1 MKRKPIKIDWDDL
14 EEAFSSR
21 RAESSS
27 TLDAITGHVI
37 LDGEGEHD
45 DLLDDDPTV
54 AAATAAPVRE
64 DRTRLPVRPPD
75 MAMRIEWLQ
84 GFLEQNSDVPAEVA
98 GELTEAMDD
107 SNAAQVIFAILNR
120 NPEVR
125 DAWYVYR
132 SDRLHE
138 LIDAWLKEN
147 GVQPTDPPPLS

>member
-27 TLDAITGHVI
+27 SLDTITGHVI

-54 AAATAAPVRE
+54 AAASAAPVRE
-64 DRTRLPVRPPD
+64 DPTRLPVRPPD
-75 MAMRIEWLQ
+75 MAMRIEWLK
-84 GFLEQNSDVPAEVA
+84 GFLGQRSKVPAEVSA
-98 GELTEAMDD
+98 ELTEAMDD
-107 SNAAQVIFAILNR
+107 PNPAQVIFAILNR
-120 NPEVR
+120 NSEVR

-138 LIDAWLKEN
+138 LIDSWLKEN
-147 GVQPTDPPPLS
+147 EVQPTDPPPWN